1 MKIQKLVF
9 VLFAAVFCISCTQQK
24 PVKSIENLKK
34 AITGETGAN
43 AKYTKFSQIAQSE
56 GYPNISKL
64 FAAAAAAEA
73 VHIKNHNAALIKIG
87 EQEFT
92 PTVPEITTGTTV
104 ENLKA
109 AIEGETYESTTM
121 YPEFLATAKAEKSA
135 AAVTTFTWANDAE
148 KKHAQLYTAALNSL
162 TTEGNDNAVSA
173 TWYLCPK
180 CGNLYN
186 NITDVQSCEF
196 CATKSSAFQQF

>member
-43 AKYTKFSQIAQSE
+43 AKYTLFAKIAQNE
-56 GYPNISKL
+56 GYPNVSKM

-73 VHIKNHNAALIKIG
+73 VHIKNHNAALVKLG
-87 EQEFT
+87 EKEFT
-92 PTVPEITTGTTV
+92 APVPEITPGTTA

-109 AIEGETYESTTM
+109 AIEGETYEYTTM
-121 YPEFLATAKAEKSA
+121 YPEFVEAAKAEKSA
-135 AAVTTFTWANDAE
+135 AAITTFTWAKDAE
-148 KKHAQLYTAALNSL
+148 KKHAQLYTATLNSL
-162 TTEGNDNAVSA
+162 TANGNDNAVSS

-180 CGNLYN
+180 CGNLYD
-186 NITDVQSCEF
+186 NIAGVQSCEF
-196 CATKSSAFQQF
+196 CANKSSSFQQF